1 MRTCDDLIE
10 VTPTEGGIEIKALG
24 YVHAVEIEGEFTL
37 DDNCFSLMEG
47 EVRTLDIPDFENADF
62 TVKAYTFNG

>member
-1 MRTCDDLIE
+1 MQ
-10 VTPTEGGIEIKALG
+10 TENGIEIKARG

-47 EVRTLDIPDFENADF
+47 EVRTLDIPNSENGNF
-62 TVKAYTFNG
+62 TVRAYTFE